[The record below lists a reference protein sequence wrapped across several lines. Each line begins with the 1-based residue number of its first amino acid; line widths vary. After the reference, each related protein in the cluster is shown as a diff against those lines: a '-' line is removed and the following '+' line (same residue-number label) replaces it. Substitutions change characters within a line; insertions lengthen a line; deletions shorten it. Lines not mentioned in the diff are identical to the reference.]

1 MKTKI
6 IGRELE
12 LAFLDEILETKSA
25 DLMTITGRRRVGK
38 TFLVK
43 SYFHSNIDFELTG
56 ILNASMKQQL
66 QNFSYSLNKNTTR
79 INKYPENWLEAF
91 RLLFKKLEKNKSS
104 KKKIIFIDEFP
115 WLDTPKSN
123 FIAAFD
129 WFWNSWAVNQN
140 VLVIICGSAAT
151 WIIKNIINNKGGL
164 HNRVTKRLHLQPFNL
179 KETELFLK
187 SRKVNLS
194 RFQIVQL
201 YNAIGGI
208 PHYLNEIKANESAM
222 QNIQR
227 ICFDQQGLLVNE
239 FNNLYKALF
248 VNSELH
254 EKIVF
259 ALAKKHKGLTRTEI
273 LNLTKISDG
282 GTFTKTLIELELSG
296 FISSLI
302 PFQKTKKDTLYR
314 LTDEYSLFYIKFMY
328 KKKSVNWNQ
337 LSQTQSWKIWS
348 GYAFENLCI
357 KHETQ
362 IKKALGIASVYTEI
376 GSFYSKGNATNKGTQ
391 IDMLINRNDG
401 IINIVEIKFTD
412 KPFTLTKNYAQELQQ
427 KLTLFQEYSDT
438 KKTLFLTMITAFGM
452 PENSNYTGFIQQQL
466 SLENL
471 FD

>member
-91 RLLFKKLEKNKSS
+91 RLLSKKLEKNKSS

-140 VLVIICGSAAT
+140 VLVITCGSAAT

-227 ICFDQQGLLVNE
+227 ICFHQQGLLVNE
-239 FNNLYKALF
+239 INNLYKALF

-259 ALAKKHKGLTRTEI
+259 ALAKKHKGLTRNEI

-376 GSFYSKGNATNKGTQ
+376 GSFYAKGNATNKGTQ

-466 SLENL
+466 SLQNFFE
-471 FD
+471 

>member
-452 PENSNYTGFIQQQL
+452 PENNNYTGFIQQQL